1 MGRPKYLNDR
11 LEGRSNHQLEGLTK
25 KERHL
30 LSNSGP
36 PLRPERSLWSQACLQ
51 MASLTE
57 RPRKSTT
64 SDSDPTSPTG
74 VRKNPAHCSSST
86 SATRADWD
94 QPTRDAPLRK
104 DQGTN
109 RESKARR
116 ISQTT
121 IPGTI
126 PCTPTG
132 IVLCNHPDTN
142 NVVGTDI
149 FLYSIVGAY
158 NSHTKRPTPTC
169 F

>member
-1 MGRPKYLNDR
+1 MSRPKYLNNR
-11 LEGRSNHQLEGLTK
+11 PEGRSNHRPEGLVEE
-25 KERHL
+25 ERHPIFD
-30 LSNSGP
+30 SGP
-36 PLRPERSLWSQACLQ
+36 PLRPEHSLRSLAHHR
-51 MASLTE
+51 MASPIG
-57 RPRKSTT
+57 RPGQSTT

-126 PCTPTG
+126 PCTPIE
-132 IVLCNHPDTN
+132 IVLCNLP
-142 NVVGTDI
+142 GTTVTQTV
-149 FLYSIVGAY
+149 L
-158 NSHTKRPTPTC
+158 
-169 F
+169 